1 MMIGPVIM
9 AILCHSAYLNIFT
22 VILNA
27 PPGVVAPSFP
37 TGTGKG
43 VESVVHDS
51 SVVDLSLAGGGKDFS
66 RSGLKGE
73 DLATAPTP
81 NDAKVSDEETLLG
94 HIEVRQQKVIKAKKD
109 MQDSY
114 GSQVEH
120 YSYGDLDALESL
132 AIIKTALKER
142 RWEEGRFSFS
152 NIYRM
157 IFKNS
162 QWKQDQLSLK
172 LKHLK
177 EIRPIE
183 RVKPLEAQL
192 AIKRLSILEFKGFDF
207 SKEEGQLI
215 EELSKQAKYAKGSS
229 QDDIRFKLST
239 EELNLIENIAWERV
253 VERKLEE
260 IRPKIEVFRK
270 IAKAGNDEVADEI
283 SLALANMESI
293 IHSDKAQWSPQMTRL
308 LKTIKNMKT
317 DGDKPHLKLSEKD
330 RKAIQEML
338 ATSIHIILGK
348 SKN

>member
-1 MMIGPVIM
+1 
-9 AILCHSAYLNIFT
+9 
-22 VILNA
+22 
-27 PPGVVAPSFP
+27 
-37 TGTGKG
+37 
-43 VESVVHDS
+43 
-51 SVVDLSLAGGGKDFS
+51 
-66 RSGLKGE
+66 
-73 DLATAPTP
+73 
-81 NDAKVSDEETLLG
+81 
-94 HIEVRQQKVIKAKKD
+94 
-109 MQDSY
+109 
-114 GSQVEH
+114 
-120 YSYGDLDALESL
+120 
-132 AIIKTALKER
+132 
-142 RWEEGRFSFS
+142 
-152 NIYRM
+152 M

-283 SLALANMESI
+283 SLALADMESI
-293 IHSDKAQWSPQMTRL
+293 IRSDKAQWSPQMTRL
-308 LKTIKNMKT
+308 LKTIKNLKT
-317 DGDKPHLKLSEKD
+317 DGDKPHLKLSKKD